1 MPGLGAFLFMEL
13 LVLMVLFCCPTMS
26 SGQVRSDQIHMSAR
40 ALPSVL
46 LFW

>member
-26 SGQVRSDQIHMSAR
+26 SGNKY
-40 ALPSVL
+40 
-46 LFW
+46 FT